1 MLFILRVSNNTNGC
15 IPLWLL
21 GTEEV
26 TVDLMAHLVANLL
39 GLLIVGVLVFVPS
52 VETGLVFLVIN
63 LAVSNTA
70 NPDLG
75 SEIVLSTDDAE
86 TSTTKDHL

>member
-1 MLFILRVSNNTNGC
+1 LWVSNNTNGC

-39 GLLIVGVLVFVPS
+39 SLLIVWVLVFVPS
-52 VETGLVFLVIN
+52 VEAGLVFLVID

-75 SEIVLSTDDAE
+75 SEIVLSTDDTE
-86 TSTTKDHL
+86 TSTAKDHL